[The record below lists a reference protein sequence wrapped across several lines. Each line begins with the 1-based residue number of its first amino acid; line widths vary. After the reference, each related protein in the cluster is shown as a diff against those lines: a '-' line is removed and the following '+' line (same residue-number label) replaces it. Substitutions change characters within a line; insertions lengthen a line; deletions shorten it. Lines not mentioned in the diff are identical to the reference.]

1 MEEIF
6 DIYTRDGK
14 YLWTAPKAVCH
25 SENPGFY
32 HKPVWIRIINSKNEI
47 LVQKRAACKKNHPN
61 KRCMWA
67 SGHVLA
73 WETTTEWAIREVY
86 EELGVQTKWED
97 YKFICEYI
105 VDETREIA
113 QIYLL
118 KLDLDINEFKLQEE
132 EVAEVKW
139 LTYDEFKELFN
150 SKDFVEHSDE
160 YKEFTLNILKENL
173 SES

>member
-14 YLWTAPKAVCH
+14 HLWTAPKSVCH

-47 LVQKRAACKKNHPN
+47 LVQKRAATKKNHPN

-73 WETTTEWAIREVY
+73 WETITEWAIREVY
-86 EELGVQTKWED
+86 EELGVETKEED

-105 VDETREIA
+105 VDETWEIA

-118 KLDLDINEFKLQEE
+118 KLDLNINEFKLQEE

-173 SES
+173 SKY

>member
-14 YLWTAPKAVCH
+14 HLWTAPKSVCH

-47 LVQKRAACKKNHPN
+47 LVQKRAATKKNHPN

-86 EELGVQTKWED
+86 EELGVQTKKED

-173 SES
+173 SKY

>member
-6 DIYTRDGK
+6 YIYTRDGK
-14 YLWTAPKAVCH
+14 YLWTAQKLVCH

-47 LVQKRAACKKNHPN
+47 LVQKRAATKKNHPN

-73 WETTTEWAIREVY
+73 WETITEWAIREVY
-86 EELGVQTKWED
+86 EELGVQTKEED

-105 VDETREIA
+105 IDETWEIA

-173 SES
+173 SKY

>member
-6 DIYTRDGK
+6 DIYTRDGNH
-14 YLWTAPKAVCH
+14 LWSAPKSVCH
-25 SENPGFY
+25 NENPGFY
-32 HKPVWIRIINSKNEI
+32 HKPVWIRIMNSKNEI
-47 LVQKRAACKKNHPN
+47 LVQKRAACKKSHPN

-67 SGHVLA
+67 SWHVHA
-73 WETTTEWAIREVY
+73 DETIIQWAIREVY
-86 EELGVQTKWED
+86 EELGVKTKETD

-118 KLDLDINEFKLQEE
+118 KLDLDINKFKLQKD
-132 EVAEVKW
+132 EVSEVKW
-139 LTYDEFKELFN
+139 LNYDEFKELFN

-160 YKEFTLNILKENL
+160 YKEFTLNILRENFNN
-173 SES
+173 